1 MLKYSILDLLASGHN
16 DTAES
21 CIEPINVFFLF
32 VFLHLRFKKKS
43 LATAV
48 VVVGEHC
55 NAVLR

>member
-1 MLKYSILDLLASGHN
+1 MLNLLASGHN

-32 VFLHLRFKKKS
+32 VFLHLRFLKKS